1 MNTWKL
7 NNSNSRREQANTRE
21 LTMQCM
27 ICDKLEQIS
36 KKFSNVFIYT
46 IFPKEVERGGVNNLI
61 LQMKKLSF

>member
-27 ICDKLEQIS
+27 ICDTMTSLNRFLKSFQMFLYTL
-36 KKFSNVFIYT
+36 FSLR
-46 IFPKEVERGGVNNLI
+46 K
-61 LQMKKLSF
+61 